1 MVEFEIGK
9 YYKYKFISK
18 GEIFIGDEEGEVRS
32 IDTRSEDYVFKVIGL
47 YNHYVWIIPIYPKDI
62 HFPKEQP
69 PKSMYPMQIVA
80 MNSEELTNKEVKDY
94 E

>member
-9 YYKYKFISK
+9 YYKYKITYEMGGFVDSDD
-18 GEIFIGDEEGEVRS
+18 GGVMRIGAF
-32 IDTRSEDYVFKVIGL
+32 SEYYVFKVIGL